1 MPWGYAAAAVGTVVA
16 GSMQADAAKSAA
28 DSQAQSAQDALALQK
43 AQYQDTQNNINPY
56 LQNGTAANN
65 KLAYM
70 LGLSTSPTTYAGQN
84 SAKTQD
90 NFNEAAY
97 LAANPDVA
105 DKSKWGQSAWD
116 HYQMYGKN
124 EGRAFQYLNDP
135 SADQATAEADP
146 NYGSL
151 LKKFD
156 ANDLANDVVYNSG
169 LKFGL
174 DQGTNA
180 INQRALQSGNYDS
193 GATLKALTQ
202 YANDYGSTKAN
213 DAYTRYNQDQTNIY
227 NKLTGASNTGL
238 SAAGTLSG
246 TGANSANAQSN
257 LITGAGSAQSAGT
270 IGAANAAG
278 STVSGLNGLYNN
290 YNSNDL
296 LKQLLSQNNNTS
308 SMYGS
313 RGGFTTSDFSSASGY

>member
-28 DSQAQSAQDALALQK
+28 DSQAASAKDALELTK

-70 LGLSTSPTTYAGQN
+70 LGLSTSPTKYAGQN
-84 SAKTQD
+84 GETQD

-135 SADQATAEADP
+135 SADQAAAEADP
-146 NYGSL
+146 VYGSL

-213 DAYTRYNQDQTNIY
+213 EAYTRYNQDQNSIY
-227 NKLTGASNTGL
+227 SKLTGASNTGL
-238 SAAGTLSG
+238 SAAGTLAG

-257 LITGAGSAQSAGT
+257 LITGAGSAESAGT

-278 STVSGLNGLYNN
+278 SAVSGLNSLNN
-290 YNSNDL
+290 SYNSNEL
-296 LKQLLSQNNNTS
+296 LKKLLAQNSSNS
-308 SMYGS
+308 SMYGN
-313 RGGFTTSDFSSASGY
+313 RGTFTTSDFSNASGY